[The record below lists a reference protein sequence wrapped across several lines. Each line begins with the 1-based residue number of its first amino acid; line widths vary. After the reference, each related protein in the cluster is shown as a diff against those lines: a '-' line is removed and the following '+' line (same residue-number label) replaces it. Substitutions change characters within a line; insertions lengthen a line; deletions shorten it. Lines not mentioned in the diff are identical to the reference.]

1 MFFVCKC
8 EKMPEILQKI
18 SYESPWTAI
27 GETLARLEEKGSAD
41 AQGVPWAQHVL
52 NRLDEV
58 GRPIAAQ
65 QLRKIRR
72 CYIFLK
78 NEAQVDPADYSH
90 CSLSG
95 VEVVAKIFAIDPA
108 KGQEQLKELKRGLQY
123 IVLLRRYEALRG
135 GPGQAAANFRTAAR
149 RNRGHPKERHENV
162 EKKVIQWIEDEPT
175 LFFGEDVLRFFSTQA
190 PQGGFKK
197 ADSVFRFAKIGEKN
211 PPRYAAFDIK
221 VMGMADPRQSRSV
234 VAHVAV
240 TSSFYDLFWLVLAD
254 IRDGTSIAEEV
265 ENLGLANVG
274 VAVFSLEGKSEIIK
288 RPTGMPFPDRRALMS
303 IR

>member
-1 MFFVCKC
+1 M
-8 EKMPEILQKI
+8 
-18 SYESPWTAI
+18 
-27 GETLARLEEKGSAD
+27 
-41 AQGVPWAQHVL
+41 
-52 NRLDEV
+52 
-58 GRPIAAQ
+58 
-65 QLRKIRR
+65 
-72 CYIFLK
+72 
-78 NEAQVDPADYSH
+78 
-90 CSLSG
+90 
-95 VEVVAKIFAIDPA
+95 
-108 KGQEQLKELKRGLQY
+108 
-123 IVLLRRYEALRG
+123 
-135 GPGQAAANFRTAAR
+135 
-149 RNRGHPKERHENV
+149 
-162 EKKVIQWIEDEPT
+162 
-175 LFFGEDVLRFFSTQA
+175 RFFSTQA

-265 ENLGLANVG
+265 ENLGLVNVG

>member
-1 MFFVCKC
+1 MT
-8 EKMPEILQKI
+8 EILQKI

-175 LFFGEDVLRFFSTQA
+175 LFFGDEVSGALLKKESHYS
-190 PQGGFKK
+190 FKNYPKSDFGK
-197 ADSVFRFAKIGEKN
+197 ADLVFIVKYLYREKSNRYIGI
-211 PPRYAAFDIK
+211 DIK
-221 VMGMADPRQSRSV
+221 IMGMADPRQSRSV

-254 IRDGTSIAEEV
+254 IRDGTSIAAEV